1 MEALAKS
8 KCFRRGYDFTGDRR
22 MIIGL
27 IILLTT
33 TSFSNRQV
41 QTGALSV
48 HRKQNLKFD
57 CADSRQSGKQYTH
70 YRKKE
75 IAIRNKKPLLM
86 ASLSGIACGFIIRNS
101 AKPACLGV
109 DLYGGRWIAESIRRA
124 VCRLPAKSRTTY
136 SIRLLIHADNSQT
149 RRTIS

>member
-8 KCFRRGYDFTGDRR
+8 KCFRRGHDFTGDWR

-57 CADSRQSGKQYTH
+57 CA
-70 YRKKE
+70 
-75 IAIRNKKPLLM
+75 IP
-86 ASLSGIACGFIIRNS
+86 
-101 AKPACLGV
+101 AK
-109 DLYGGRWIAESIRRA
+109 AESN
-124 VCRLPAKSRTTY
+124 T
-136 SIRLLIHADNSQT
+136 LIIEKGLSHESLDSVRPSKQGSLMT
-149 RRTIS
+149 